1 MGGATELMTPT
12 HRTFS
17 SLRRP
22 LNHTIPPRHHPS
34 DGERWERHGRF
45 WRRHQRGGW
54 QWNTDPVGRDGVAQP
69 PGADC
74 LQYGGTFER
83 MGPSADEI
91 RIKNAPQD
99 GARKHQ
105 TVACDG
111 GRHLYRIISP
121 LWRCLWCRG
130 IAISWVFI
138 MGVGDVS
145 WE

>member
-83 MGPSADEI
+83 MGPMGHGST
-91 RIKNAPQD
+91 R
-99 GARKHQ
+99 R
-105 TVACDG
+105 
-111 GRHLYRIISP
+111 
-121 LWRCLWCRG
+121 WR
-130 IAISWVFI
+130 AT
-138 MGVGDVS
+138 VGDTSTGLFRHYGDVCGAVGLRFPGS
-145 WE
+145 GSCLAQPSSVQ